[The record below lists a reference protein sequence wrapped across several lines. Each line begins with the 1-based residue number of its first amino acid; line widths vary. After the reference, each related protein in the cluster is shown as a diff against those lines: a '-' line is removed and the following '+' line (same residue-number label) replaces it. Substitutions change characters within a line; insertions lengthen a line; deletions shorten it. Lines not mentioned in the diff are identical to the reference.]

1 MNDAKEFKVPCVL
14 LVSGLA
20 IYLAFGLLSGGPT
33 GAAMVLLANAIELAV
48 LVPLGIAACFIVAAI
63 LSTSFGSI
71 GTASLKL
78 AAIMVFP
85 TSMLL
90 FLALLIGPIFSILI
104 AIPLYWYLIGVL
116 FDLEPFEV
124 IVTVIV
130 IWLVRIAAFLFVTRF
145 LGH

>member
-1 MNDAKEFKVPCVL
+1 MNDAKEVKIPCVL
-14 LVSGLA
+14 LVVGLV
-20 IYLAFGLLSGGPT
+20 IYLAFGLVSGGPT

-85 TSMLL
+85 HFHTALPCVADWAD
-90 FLALLIGPIFSILI
+90 FLISHCDSTVLVPDRR
-104 AIPLYWYLIGVL
+104 PL
-116 FDLEPFEV
+116 
-124 IVTVIV
+124 
-130 IWLVRIAAFLFVTRF
+130 
-145 LGH
+145 